1 MSTTNE
7 ATAIAPV
14 PQAAFAFIQTL
25 SAELAGQDLRLPGLP
40 DIAFQVRRALAG
52 GSPEEALRLIGSEPP
67 LAARLLQVA
76 GCAAFGA
83 GGDPVTGLIEAASRA
98 GPALVGN
105 VAMAYALSQL
115 PKAEGMQALT
125 RPAEALWQ
133 RSAAVA
139 AAAWAVARHLTQLD
153 ADEAL
158 LAGLLHGVG
167 RLYILWRT
175 HKDPELF
182 RDRASYHT
190 IVRDWHAH
198 AARALLTSWQAPAA
212 VISAVGDYED
222 TARVHGGAADLTDVL
237 CLAHL
242 VVSYQEYP
250 ESMEMSMQGVTA
262 AARLKLDQGAC
273 NRFIADSRADIAAL
287 RAALAG

>member
-25 SAELAGQDLRLPGLP
+25 SDELAARKAQLPGLP
-40 DIAFQVRRALAG
+40 DIALRVRRALADG
-52 GSPEEALRLIGSEPP
+52 ASTHEVVQLVGSEPA
-67 LAARLLQVA
+67 LAARLVQVA
-76 GCAAFGA
+76 DCGLLNPGDRIA
-83 GGDPVTGLIEAASRA
+83 GLPEAVSRA
-98 GPALVGN
+98 GPALVGA
-105 VAMAYALSQL
+105 VALAFALSQL
-115 PKAEGMQALT
+115 PRAPSMRGLE

-139 AAAWAVARHLTQLD
+139 AAAWVVARRLAQVD
-153 ADEAL
+153 ADQAL

-167 RLYILWRT
+167 KLYILWRT
-175 HKDPELF
+175 YGDPELV

-198 AARALLTSWQAPAA
+198 AARALLADWDMPAE
-212 VISAVGDYED
+212 VICAVGEYED
-222 TARVHGGAADLTDVL
+222 TARVHGGPADLTDVL

-242 VVSYQEYP
+242 LVSYREYP
-250 ESMEMSMQGVTA
+250 ESMELSMQGVTA
-262 AARLKLDQGAC
+262 AARLQLDQGAC
-273 NRFIADSRADIAAL
+273 NRFVAESREDIAVL